1 MPSAI
6 ETEPAATAG
15 IDIGRPRRPKGRLEY
30 EPVKVLIRGGT
41 LGQCDAAGTVAQGDL
56 LVDDG
61 RIAALGRIPNPTS
74 ASNGRG
80 LVRVID
86 ARGCAV
92 IPGFVQAHVHL
103 CQVLFRGMA
112 DDLPLLDWLE
122 QRIWPYEAAHDDA
135 SLSASAEL
143 GLLEMML
150 AGTTT
155 ILDMG
160 TVHAYDAVFDA
171 CERAGIRVFG
181 GKTMMDAGKGVPK
194 GLRETTASSLREADR
209 LRAHWSGK
217 GNGRLAY
224 AYAPRFILSCTEAL
238 FRGTVER
245 ANDGARGRD
254 RALLHSHVAEHPDE
268 RGAVRQALGD
278 DDITMLR
285 KWGFKGANTVLAHG
299 VQLTDKEIDAVARDG
314 TRIVH
319 CPSANLKLGSGIA
332 RVHELA
338 RRGVQLALGAD
349 GAPCNN
355 NLDPWVELRHAALL
369 AKVRTGV
376 TTLPARQALEL
387 ATIEGA
393 RALGID
399 GEVGSL
405 EVGKRADLV
414 VVRMDGPHVEPGGD
428 PWSRLVYG
436 CTSKDVVHVMADG
449 QLVVRDR
456 EHARLD
462 HDRVLSKAR
471 SQAKKLMAR
480 VKA

>member
-1 MPSAI
+1 M
-6 ETEPAATAG
+6 
-15 IDIGRPRRPKGRLEY
+15 
-30 EPVKVLIRGGT
+30 KVLIRGGT
-41 LGQCDAAGTVAQGDL
+41 LVRCDAAGTVVRGDL
-56 LVDDG
+56 LVDG
-61 RIAALGRIPNPTS
+61 PRIAAIGAVSKRDIGTGPVRI
-74 ASNGRG
+74 
-80 LVRVID
+80 ID

-92 IPGFVQAHVHL
+92 IPGLVQAHVHL

-112 DDLPLLDWLE
+112 DDLPLLEWLE
-122 QRIWPYEAAHDDA
+122 KRIWPYEAAHDEA

-160 TVHAYDAVFDA
+160 TVHHYDAVFDA
-171 CERAGIRVFG
+171 CARAGIRVFG

-194 GLRETTASSLREADR
+194 GLRETTKESLDEADR
-209 LRAHWSGK
+209 LRASWAGK
-217 GNGRLAY
+217 GDGRLQY

-245 ANDGARGRD
+245 AEPSADKASDR

-268 RGAVRQALGD
+268 RKAIVAALGD
-278 DDITMLR
+278 DDIAVLR
-285 KWGFKGANTVLAHG
+285 RWGFKGEHTLLAHG
-299 VQLTDKEIDAVARDG
+299 VQLTDREIEAVAKDG

-332 RVHELA
+332 RVHDLVSA
-338 RRGVQLALGAD
+338 GVVVAIGAD

-376 TTLPARQALEL
+376 TTLPARQALRL

-399 GEVGSL
+399 SEVGSL
-405 EVGKRADLV
+405 ELGKRADVV
-414 VVRMDGPHVEPGGD
+414 VVRIDGPHVEPGGD
-428 PWSRLVYG
+428 AYSRLVYG
-436 CTSKDVVHVMADG
+436 CTSRDVTHVLVDGKIVVHAG
-449 QLVVRDR
+449 EHRYLDR
-456 EHARLD
+456 
-462 HDRVLSKAR
+462 DRVLSKAR
-471 SQAKKLMAR
+471 SQAAKLAR
-480 VKA
+480 RAKT

>member
-1 MPSAI
+1 M
-6 ETEPAATAG
+6 
-15 IDIGRPRRPKGRLEY
+15 
-30 EPVKVLIRGGT
+30 KVLIRGGT
-41 LGQCDAAGTVAQGDL
+41 LVRCDAAGTVAEGDL
-56 LVDDG
+56 LVDAG
-61 RIAALGRIPNPTS
+61 RIAALGRVPDPTRRAGS
-74 ASNGRG
+74 GARDV
-80 LVRVID
+80 VRVID

-112 DDLPLLDWLE
+112 DDLPLLEWLE

-143 GLLEMML
+143 GLLEMTL

-155 ILDMG
+155 VLDMG
-160 TVHAYDAVFDA
+160 TVHGYDAVFDA
-171 CERAGIRVFG
+171 CDRAGVRAFG

-194 GLRETTASSLREADR
+194 GLRETTASSLREADG
-209 LRAHWSGK
+209 LRARWSGK
-217 GNGRLAY
+217 GRGRLGY

-245 ANDGARGRD
+245 ANDSD
-254 RALLHSHVAEHPDE
+254 ALLHSHVAEHPDE
-268 RGAVRQALGD
+268 RDAVRRALGKS
-278 DDITMLR
+278 DIAMLR
-285 KWGFKGANTVLAHG
+285 NWGFKGKNTVLAHG
-299 VQLTDKEIDAVARDG
+299 VQLTDAEMDAVARDG

-332 RVHELA
+332 RVHDLA
-338 RRGVQLALGAD
+338 SRGVQLALGAD

-376 TTLPARQALEL
+376 TTLPAQKALEL

-414 VVRMDGPHVEPGGD
+414 VVRMDGPHIEPGGD
-428 PWSRLVYG
+428 AWSRLAYG
-436 CTSKDVVHVMADG
+436 CTSRDVTHVLVDG
-449 QLVVRDR
+449 ELIVRNG
-456 EHARLD
+456 EHTRLD
-462 HDRVLSKAR
+462 HDRVLSRAR
-471 SQAKKLMAR
+471 SQAKRLVAR
-480 VKA
+480 ARA